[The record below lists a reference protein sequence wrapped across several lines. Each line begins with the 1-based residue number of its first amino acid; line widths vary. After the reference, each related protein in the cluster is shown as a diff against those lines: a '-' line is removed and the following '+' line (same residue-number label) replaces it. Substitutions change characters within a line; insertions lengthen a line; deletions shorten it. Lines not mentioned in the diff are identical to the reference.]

1 MNVGLF
7 IDRLDVGGA
16 QRQFALLADGL
27 AGRGH
32 RVTFF
37 TLLPGGPNWD
47 WLQARRAGRTLAL
60 YPARGATIAHRLAQL
75 ADAPRRLARALRASG
90 VEVLYSALHTGDLLA
105 WLATRLP
112 PGAAPPVAW
121 SLRSSRQKLDWKQR
135 PPFEL
140 CRLVSGRVP
149 LMVANSRTG
158 LRVYQRLGFRPRS
171 TAVIPNGI
179 DPEVFR
185 PDPEAGMRVRAAWGV
200 AEGAPLVGIVGRLAP
215 VKDHATFLRAAAL
228 VAPRAPGA
236 VFACIGDGPAGYRAG
251 LVEQA
256 RALGLAGRVI
266 WVGERHDMPA
276 VHNALDVLC
285 LSSRVEGFPNVLG
298 EAMAAGVPCVATDVG
313 DVAEILDPVGR
324 VVPVGD
330 SAALGAALD
339 ELLALPPGARRQL
352 GERARARVVE
362 GYSVDAMV
370 RRTEHALRAL
380 ARGPAA

>member
-37 TLLPGGPNWD
+37 TLLPGGQNWD
-47 WLQARRAGRTLAL
+47 WLRARGDGRTLLAL
-60 YPARGATIAHRLAQL
+60 YPARGATLPRRLAQL
-75 ADAPRRLARALRASG
+75 ADAPRRLARALRSG
-90 VEVLYSALHTGDLLA
+90 GIEVLYSALHTGDLLA

-112 PGAAPPVAW
+112 PATPVAW
-121 SLRSSRQKLDWKQR
+121 SLRSSRQELDWKQR

-140 CRLVSGRVP
+140 CRLVSGHVP
-149 LMVANSRTG
+149 LMVANSATG

-179 DPEVFR
+179 DPLVFR
-185 PDPEAGMRVRAAWGV
+185 PDPGAGRKVRAEWGV
-200 AEGAPLVGIVGRLAP
+200 AEDARLVGIVGRLAP

-228 VAPRAPGA
+228 VAPRAPNA
-236 VFACIGDGPAGYRAG
+236 VFACVGDGPAGYRAE
-251 LVEQA
+251 LAEQA
-256 RALGLAGRVI
+256 RTLGLAGRVI

-313 DVAEILDPVGR
+313 DVAEILGPVGR
-324 VVPVGD
+324 IVPVGD
-330 SAALGAALD
+330 PAALGAALD
-339 ELLALPPGARRQL
+339 ELLALPLGERRRL

-370 RRTEHALRAL
+370 RRTEQALQAL